1 MGQARS
7 PFFVLVVEDDKNQ
20 RMLLS
25 ILLEASEMSVLECES
40 AEAAMGLL
48 DLHGPKIVLMI
59 TDVQLAGV
67 MDGGLLARVANQ
79 RFPSMHVI
87 VTSGRNP
94 PEQLPKEA
102 TFMPKPWRGLDI
114 LREAERAHHA
124 P

>member
-1 MGQARS
+1 MGQASS
-7 PFFVLVVEDDKNQ
+7 PFFALVVEDDDNQ

-25 ILLEASEMSVLECES
+25 TWLEASAMRVLECES
-40 AEAAMGLL
+40 AEAAIGLL
-48 DLHGPKIVLMI
+48 DLYGPKIVFMI

-67 MDGGLLARVANQ
+67 MNGAVLARIAKQ

-94 PEQLPKEA
+94 PEHLPKEA

-114 LREAERAHHA
+114 LREAVRAHHTH
-124 P
+124 

>member
-7 PFFVLVVEDDKNQ
+7 PFFALVVEDDKNQ

-25 ILLEASEMSVLECES
+25 ILLEASEMRVLECES

-48 DLHGPKIVLMI
+48 DLHGPKIALMI

-67 MDGGLLARVANQ
+67 MDGGLLARVAKQ
-79 RFPSMHVI
+79 RFPRMHVI

-114 LREAERAHHA
+114 LREAETAHHA